1 MEFKKLSEIAHIEIS
16 GVDKKIKEGEKIVR
30 LCNFTDVYYNWDLGI
45 SDSGKFMIASANPQE
60 IAKFSL
66 RQNDVVITKD
76 SETRGDI
83 GISCFI
89 AENLDN
95 TILGYHC
102 ALIRPNE
109 GIDGSYLNACL
120 KTSTSR
126 KYFSNQAGGSGQR
139 YTLTVDGI
147 ESVKVPVIPIEKQ
160 RKIGK
165 LFSDISHKIRIN
177 NQINDNLQQ
186 LAMDIFMHFF
196 FKKSPNGLLG
206 DIIVEN
212 KKSRIQV
219 GEMKGKSGA
228 YPFFTSGKAILRAN
242 SPLIEGRNV
251 FLNTGGNA
259 DVKFY
264 VGECSYSTDT
274 WSITGNGDLS
284 DYLYLHLLL
293 IKPELDRKFFKGT
306 GLKHLQKDLL
316 RMREIYIP
324 SENEIASF
332 NSTVGPLFDRISA
345 NLKENSELESLRNYL
360 LPLLMS
366 GQAALN

>member
-1 MEFKKLSEIAHIEIS
+1 
-16 GVDKKIKEGEKIVR
+16 
-30 LCNFTDVYYNWDLGI
+30 
-45 SDSGKFMIASANPQE
+45 
-60 IAKFSL
+60 
-66 RQNDVVITKD
+66 
-76 SETRGDI
+76 
-83 GISCFI
+83 
-89 AENLDN
+89 
-95 TILGYHC
+95 
-102 ALIRPNE
+102 
-109 GIDGSYLNACL
+109 
-120 KTSTSR
+120 
-126 KYFSNQAGGSGQR
+126 
-139 YTLTVDGI
+139 
-147 ESVKVPVIPIEKQ
+147 
-160 RKIGK
+160 
-165 LFSDISHKIRIN
+165 
-177 NQINDNLQQ
+177 
-186 LAMDIFMHFF
+186 MDIFMHFF